1 MIPDGGASR
10 FSHFV
15 NLRRRGMP
23 LSLSLTD
30 VMEFQT
36 PANGKIKHSF
46 SAQKAMVYNECC
58 TFGTRVL
65 HFSGTVFS
73 ICLHGLTYCINR
85 LSFPVRASNSSQ
97 HQPLDVF
104 AYHLDAFLVLAAL
117 RDYYVGVAFGWLD
130 KLLMHGL
137 EHVEIAV

>member
-1 MIPDGGASR
+1 
-10 FSHFV
+10 
-15 NLRRRGMP
+15 MP
-23 LSLSLTD
+23 PLLSLTD

-46 SAQKAMVYNECC
+46 PARKAMVYNECSIGILRVHLCC
-58 TFGTRVL
+58 TFGARVL

-73 ICLHGLTYCINR
+73 ICLHGLIYCINR

-117 RDYYVGVAFGWLD
+117 RNDYIGVALGWLD